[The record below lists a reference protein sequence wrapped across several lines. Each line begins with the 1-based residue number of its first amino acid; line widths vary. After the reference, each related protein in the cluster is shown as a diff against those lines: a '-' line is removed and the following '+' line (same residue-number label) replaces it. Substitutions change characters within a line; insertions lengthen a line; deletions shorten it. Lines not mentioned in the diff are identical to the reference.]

1 MKLVKGVLA
10 AAMLLG
16 ALPAATVLGPVRPA
30 EAAASQVSAVQDK
43 MSQTL
48 IEAIESRASTVTLS
62 YTGTRTALK
71 NDLNRAIELALAS
84 DDYLHYI
91 VKSYATSA
99 IITGT
104 SAKITVKFTYW
115 ETLAQT
121 KQVQQKVAQALG
133 EILTDGMNDHQKAKA
148 IHDWIVTTLA
158 YDTTLVS
165 HSAFDGLSKGRT
177 VCQGYALLTYET
189 MKQAGIPVRIVEGS
203 SRGQSHAWNLVQ
215 LGGQWYHMDTTW
227 DDPVPDVK
235 GRVVYNYYNVTDA
248 QLRADHSWKAAN
260 YPKAV
265 TAYDAT
271 LSTLA
276 ATDASRAAF
285 YDKLYTDMGFAYLD
299 EDYTV
304 TTLQALKDKIAAAIE
319 QGETS
324 VVFRYTRGASLASD
338 MKKAVSAQ
346 TGVTRY
352 SYTYESFART
362 TINDKL
368 VRLKLVY

>member
-1 MKLVKGVLA
+1 MKLVKGMLA

-16 ALPAATVLGPVRPA
+16 AAPAAAVLGPVRPA
-30 EAAASQVSAVQDK
+30 EAAAAQATAVQAN
-43 MSQTL
+43 MSETL
-48 IEAIESRASTVTLS
+48 VAAIEKRASTVTLS
-62 YTGTRTALK
+62 YTGTKTALK
-71 NDLNRAIELALAS
+71 NDLNRAIAAALAS

-99 IITGT
+99 VISGT
-104 SAKITVKFTYW
+104 SAKITVKLTYW
-115 ETLAQT
+115 ESLAQT
-121 KQVQQKVAQALG
+121 KQVRQKVAQALD
-133 EILTDGMNDHQKAKA
+133 EILTAGMNDHQKAKT
-148 IHDWIVTTLA
+148 IHDWIVTNIA

-177 VCQGYALLTYET
+177 VCQGYALLTYE
-189 MKQAGIPVRIVEGS
+189 MMRQAGIPVRIVEGS
-203 SRGQSHAWNLVQ
+203 SRGQSHAWNLVR

-271 LSTLA
+271 LRALA
-276 ATDASRAAF
+276 KTDASRVAF
-285 YDKLYTDMGFAYLD
+285 YDRLYLDMGFAYMN

-304 TTLQALKDKIAAAIE
+304 TTLQALKDKISAAIE

-324 VVFRYTRGASLASD
+324 VVLRYTRGATLASD
-338 MKKAVSAQ
+338 MKKALAAQ
-346 TGVTRY
+346 TGITRY

-362 TINDKL
+362 TLNDKL
-368 VRLKLVY
+368 VRLTLVY

>member
-1 MKLVKGVLA
+1 MKLIKGMLA

-16 ALPAATVLGPVRPA
+16 AAPAATVLGPVRAA
-30 EAAASQVSAVQDK
+30 EAAAVQATAVQAK
-43 MSQTL
+43 MSGTL
-48 IEAIESRASTVTLS
+48 VAAIEKRASTVTLS
-62 YTGTRTALK
+62 YTGTKTALK
-71 NDLNRAIELALAS
+71 NDLNRALDAALAS

-99 IITGT
+99 VISGT

-115 ETLAQT
+115 ESLAQT
-121 KQVQQKVAQALG
+121 KQVKQKVAQALDA
-133 EILTDGMNDHQKAKA
+133 ILTTGMNDHQKAKA
-148 IHDWIVTTLA
+148 IHDWIVTNIA

-177 VCQGYALLTYET
+177 VCQGYALLTYEM

-203 SRGQSHAWNLVQ
+203 SRGQSHAWNLIQ

-248 QLRADHSWKAAN
+248 QLRADHTWKAAN
-260 YPKAV
+260 YPKAI
-265 TAYDAT
+265 TAYDDT
-271 LSTLA
+271 LRTLA
-276 ATDASRAAF
+276 QTDASRAAF
-285 YDKLYTDMGFAYLD
+285 YDNLYLGMGFAYMD

-304 TTLQALKDKIAAAIE
+304 TTLQGLKDKIAAAIE

-324 VVFRYTRGASLASD
+324 VVLRYTRGATLASD
-338 MKKAVSAQ
+338 MKKALSAQ
-346 TGVTRY
+346 TGITRY
-352 SYTYESFART
+352 SYTHESFART
-362 TINDKL
+362 TMNDKL
-368 VRLKLVY
+368 VRLTLVY